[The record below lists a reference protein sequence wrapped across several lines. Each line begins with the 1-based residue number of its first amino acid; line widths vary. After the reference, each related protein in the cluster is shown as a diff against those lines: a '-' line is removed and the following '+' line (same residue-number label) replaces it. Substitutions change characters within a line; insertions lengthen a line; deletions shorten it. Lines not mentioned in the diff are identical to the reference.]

1 MPVSTCALEDVQVH
15 IGISTGDIRA
25 MRSLNGYR
33 PLQIIK
39 SAQQKPTAGLA
50 ISVNERIF
58 EEIGLIWT

>member
-15 IGISTGDIRA
+15 TGISTGDIRA

-33 PLQIIK
+33 PQQIIK
-39 SAQQKPTAGLA
+39 SAQQKPTAGRA
-50 ISVNERIF
+50 FSVNERIF